1 MFFHTNQFID
11 AAAPTM
17 SNPLKQ
23 LFGFETDGHQP
34 LCKKLELFR
43 EPHSNIQNVYPLGS
57 WRSGSYKDVC
67 RIQLPSIIAFQPPG
81 TIFFWNFEFRSL

>member
-34 LCKKLELFR
+34 LCKTLELFR
-43 EPHSNIQNVYPLGS
+43 EPH
-57 WRSGSYKDVC
+57 K
-67 RIQLPSIIAFQPPG
+67 
-81 TIFFWNFEFRSL
+81 IFPVISTVAKHKT